1 MAFGGPAEVLELVQA
16 KRPILA
22 VDEDEIEIDLPQ
34 NVDHPWGGEGK
45 VVAVSF
51 ASGTHGGFDSVGL
64 LHRMSSSVRRLR
76 PDRPTLSVFARC
88 WRPNSAPGKASP
100 PRSDAKRRMG
110 NSLDARR
117 KRSFARARSNWRGS
131 RLFGGGREGLE
142 WPSSDNRGSLIA
154 AHSGETRPV
163 CRTAK
168 FGPVRACTPSKE
180 LRSAGWR
187 LVRQPFRVG

>member
-16 KRPILA
+16 ERPMLA
-22 VDEDEIEIDLPQ
+22 IDEDEIEIELPQ
-34 NVDHPWGGEGK
+34 NVDHPWGWEGK
-45 VVAVSF
+45 VVAVRF
-51 ASGTHGGFDSVGL
+51 ASRSHGGFDAVGL

-76 PDRPTLSVFARC
+76 SDRPTLSVFGPSPAAELFTKR
-88 WRPNSAPGKASP
+88 KSP

-110 NSLDARR
+110 NGLYARR

-131 RLFGGGREGLE
+131 RLFRGGREGLE

-154 AHSGETRPV
+154 AHSCETRPV

-187 LVRQPFRVG
+187 LVRQPF